1 MSNTSKN
8 IPSEQVDQVLSIA
21 AAEVGTV
28 EKPTNKTKYGKW
40 YGMDGQ
46 PWCAMFVSWCFNQA
60 GLTKLIK
67 QSPKG
72 FAGVEAFE
80 AWARTKKLVI
90 PGNSMVRSGDIV
102 LFDFT
107 KSGKS
112 QHVGIALGG
121 QDPHTHLV
129 PTIEGNTSPSSK
141 GSQANGEG
149 VYEKYRAL
157 STIRCVVRPKY
168 EG

>member
-1 MSNTSKN
+1 MKQIDS
-8 IPSEQVDQVLSIA
+8 VLEIA
-21 AAEVGTV
+21 TAELGTT

-46 PWCAMFVSWCFNQA
+46 PWCAMFVSWVFHKA
-60 GLTKLIK
+60 GLTKLIA
-67 QSPKG
+67 QTPKG

-80 AWARTKKLVI
+80 AWARKNKLVLAA
-90 PGNSMVRSGDIV
+90 NSMVKAGDIV

-112 QHVGIALGG
+112 QHVGIAVGP
-121 QDPHTHLV
+121 QDSHTHLV
-129 PTIEGNTSPSSK
+129 PTIEGNTSPSAG
-141 GSQANGEG
+141 GSQANGDG

-157 STIRCVVRPKY
+157 STIRCVVRPKW
-168 EG
+168 EK

>member
-1 MSNTSKN
+1 M
-8 IPSEQVDQVLSIA
+8 SEQIDEVLSIA
-21 AAEVGTV
+21 SAELGTK
-28 EKPTNKTKYGKW
+28 EKPVNKTKYGKW

-46 PWCAMFVSWCFNQA
+46 PWCAMFISWCFA
-60 GLTKLIK
+60 KAKLTKLIA
-67 QSPKG
+67 QTPKG

-80 AWARTKKLVI
+80 AWARKNKLVLAA
-90 PGNSMVRSGDIV
+90 NSMVKAGDIV

-112 QHVGIALGG
+112 QHVGIAVGP
-121 QDPHTHLV
+121 QDSHTHLV
-129 PTIEGNTSPSSK
+129 PTIEGNTSPSAG
-141 GSQANGEG
+141 GSQANGDG

-168 EG
+168 GE

>member
-1 MSNTSKN
+1 MSQ
-8 IPSEQVDQVLSIA
+8 QVDAVLSYA
-21 AAEVGTV
+21 AAEIGTK
-28 EKPTNKTKYGKW
+28 EKPVNKTKYGKW

-46 PWCAMFVSWCFNQA
+46 PWCAMFISWCFHQA
-60 GLTKLIK
+60 GLTKLIA

-72 FAGVEAFE
+72 FAGVESFE
-80 AWARTKKLVI
+80 AWARAKKLVI
-90 PGNSMVRSGDIV
+90 PSNSMVKSGDIV

-107 KSGKS
+107 KSGKA
-112 QHVGIALGG
+112 QHVGIAVGP
-121 QDPHTHLV
+121 QDSHTHLV
-129 PTIEGNTSPSSK
+129 PCIEGNTSPAAG
-141 GSQANGEG
+141 GSQANGDG